1 MSDFWHMGG
10 YAFYVWTSY
19 GICFVVLLMEIVKPM
34 LLQKKLRR
42 ELVLKRQRSQIPART
57 LEGIKGARSSES

>member
-19 GICFVVLLMEIVKPM
+19 GICFAALLLVVVRPLL
-34 LLQKKLRR
+34 LNKKIKR
-42 ELVLKRQRSQIPART
+42 ELVLKRQRQQKIGQS
-57 LEGIKGARSSES
+57 

>member
-19 GICFVVLLMEIVKPM
+19 GIGFLVLIIGLIKPLM
-34 LLQKKLRR
+34 LQKKILR
-42 ELVLKRQRSQIPART
+42 ELVLKRQRNQRVS
-57 LEGIKGARSSES
+57 KS